1 MTDLSVQDLEDYL
14 TGKLSGITVID
25 EKIEFPQD
33 AKALYI
39 EGEKDYHLEEDDQLN
54 YVLKDGSGQV
64 KLAQAES
71 NLATFL
77 QNVVHIIAEEENEI
91 VF

>member
-39 EGEKDYHLEEDDQLN
+39 EGEKDYYLEEDDQLN

>member
-1 MTDLSVQDLEDYL
+1 MTDLSVQDLEDFL

-39 EGEKDYHLEEDDQLN
+39 EGEKDYYLEEDDQLN

>member
-39 EGEKDYHLEEDDQLN
+39 EGEKDYYLEEDDQLN

-77 QNVVHIIAEEENEI
+77 QNVVHIIGEEENEI